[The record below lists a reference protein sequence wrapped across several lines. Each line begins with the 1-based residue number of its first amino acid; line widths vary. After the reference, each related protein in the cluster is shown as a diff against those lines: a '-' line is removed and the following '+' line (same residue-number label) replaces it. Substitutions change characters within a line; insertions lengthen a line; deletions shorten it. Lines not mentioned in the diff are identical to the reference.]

1 MAKVSFSQYSMWSS
15 CPQQYKLNYIDK
27 LGESSSNIHT
37 IFGSAMHETI
47 QHYLS
52 VMYGVSKKQADEIN
66 LDKLLLERMRE
77 NFTKEKEAMS
87 EGAPC
92 EQIELEEFYGD
103 GRRILQWFI
112 KHIGKFYSK
121 SGYELVGIEIPLNAK
136 VKEGVHFI
144 GFIDI
149 VLRDLAENAIIIID
163 LKTSTMGWNQYQK
176 ADKLK
181 NSQILLYKKYY
192 SELFNIPLSK
202 IKVEYQILRRKLPED
217 SAFPVPH
224 ISKHIPANGAP
235 SVNKVYEEFMDF
247 INTVFDD
254 SGNYRDIQYP
264 KVPGNNKK
272 NCKWCEFHSR
282 GICDGKPQK

>member
-37 IFGSAMHETI
+37 IFGTAMHETI

-66 LDKLLLERMRE
+66 KDKLLLEKMRE
-77 NFTKEKEAMS
+77 AYKSEADKMS
-87 EGAPC
+87 EGTPC
-92 EQIELEEFYGD
+92 TQIQLEEFYGD
-103 GRRILQWFI
+103 GRRILQWLD
-112 KHIGKFYSK
+112 KHMHKFYSK
-121 SGYELVGIEIPLNAK
+121 SGFELVGIEIPLNATI
-136 VKEGVHFI
+136 KEGVHFI

-149 VLRDLAENAIIIID
+149 VIRDLASNEIIIID

-176 ADKLK
+176 ADKMK

-192 SELFNIPLSK
+192 SELFNIPLQK

-224 ISKHIPANGAP
+224 VSKHIPAHGSP
-235 SVNKVYEEFMDF
+235 SVKKVYDEFMEF

-254 SGNYRDIQYP
+254 GGTFKDIEFP
-264 KVPGNNKK
+264 KVPGAAKK
-272 NCKWCEFHSR
+272 NCKFCEFGNR
-282 GICDGKPQK
+282 GICDKKATK

>member
-27 LGESSSNIHT
+27 LGESSGNVHT

-77 NFTKEKEAMS
+77 NYTKEKDLLS
-87 EGAPC
+87 EGIPC

-103 GRRILQWFI
+103 GRRILTWF
-112 KHIGKFYSK
+112 KKYCSKFYSK

-136 VKEGVHFI
+136 IKEGVHFI

-149 VLRDLAENAIIIID
+149 VMRDLAENTIIIVD
-163 LKTSTMGWNQYQK
+163 LKTSTQGWNQYQK
-176 ADKLK
+176 ADELK

-192 SELFNIPLSK
+192 SELFNIPLTK
-202 IKVEYQILRRKLPED
+202 IKVEYQIMRRKLPED
-217 SAFPVPH
+217 SAFPIPY
-224 ISKHIPANGAP
+224 ISKHVP
-235 SVNKVYEEFMDF
+235 SSGTPTVTKVYDKFVEFID
-247 INTVFDD
+247 TVFDD
-254 SGNYRDIQYP
+254 TGNFRDIPYP

-272 NCKWCEFHSR
+272 NCKWCQFLGKH
-282 GICDGKPQK
+282 CDGKP

>member
-27 LGESSSNIHT
+27 LGESSGNIHT
-37 IFGSAMHETI
+37 LFGSAMHETI

-77 NFTKEKEAMS
+77 NYTKEKNLLS
-87 EGAPC
+87 EGTPC

-103 GRRILQWFI
+103 GRKILAWF
-112 KHIGKFYSK
+112 KKYCSKFYSK

-136 VKEGVHFI
+136 IKEGVHFI

-149 VLRDLAENAIIIID
+149 VLRDLAENSIIIID
-163 LKTSTMGWNQYQK
+163 LKTSTQGWNQYQK

-192 SELFNIPLSK
+192 SELFNIPLQK

-217 SAFPVPH
+217 SAFPIPY
-224 ISKHIPANGAP
+224 ISKHIPSNGSP
-235 SVNKVYEEFMDF
+235 SVNKVYDEFMGF
-247 INTVFDD
+247 IDTVFNDD
-254 SGNYRDIQYP
+254 GTFKDISFP

-282 GICDGKPQK
+282 GICDGKA